1 MWPTPYR
8 QRHARLACVASPV
21 VLLHGFAG
29 TARHWD
35 RVRAMLDPG
44 RVDAL
49 ALDLSDTAPLTVD
62 GVAALV
68 ALRAPERFALAGYS
82 MGGRVALHAAL
93 AMPERVTRLVL
104 ISASAGIADELE
116 RAARRES
123 DEGLAVAIE
132 AHGIEA
138 FIERWREV
146 PIFAGDPPEV
156 RDAVAADERR
166 SSPATLAASLR
177 GLGPGV
183 VEPMW
188 DRLGELRMPVA
199 ILAGQRD
206 VRYVETGRRLAAA
219 IAGSTLEIV
228 PGAGHRLAL
237 EAPAAVAAA
246 LESPQ

>member
-1 MWPTPYR
+1 M
-8 QRHARLACVASPV
+8 ASPV

-35 RVRAMLDPG
+35 RVLAVLDSERA
-44 RVDAL
+44 DAVALEL
-49 ALDLSDTAPLTVD
+49 ADADPLTLE

-68 ALRAPERFALAGYS
+68 AARAPERFALAGYS
-82 MGGRVALHAAL
+82 MGGRAALHVAL

-104 ISASAGIADELE
+104 ISASAGIEDALE

-132 AHGIEA
+132 THGVEA
-138 FIERWREV
+138 FIESWREL

-156 RDAVAADERR
+156 CDAVAQDERR
-166 SSPATLAASLR
+166 NAPSTLAGSLR

-188 DRLGELRMPVA
+188 GRLGELRMPVA
-199 ILAGQRD
+199 ILAGERD
-206 VRYVETGRRLAAA
+206 ARYVEIGRRLGAA
-219 IAGSTLEIV
+219 IAGSTIEIV
-228 PGAGHRLAL
+228 PGVGHRLAL

-246 LESPQ
+246 LQSPS